1 MSARPEI
8 SSGVPN
14 YFDWATDDT
23 NQLYLKDGQPYLLP
37 NKKAPLPEFTNFG
50 LRFGQPLETAEIN
63 YQFNGISESLTH
75 LEQRYAVG
83 DLHKT
88 ASTED
93 ATAISVRLGGTWTLL
108 GTETLFA
115 TTVKVWKKAS

>member
-8 SSGVPN
+8 SAGVPN
-14 YFDWATDDT
+14 YFEWATEDA

-37 NKKAPLPEFTNFG
+37 NKKAPLTEFFNFG
-50 LRFGQPLETAEIN
+50 LRFGQPLETGEIN
-63 YQFNGISESLTH
+63 YQFHGISESLKH

-93 ATAISVRLGGTWTLL
+93 ATEISERLGGEWSLL
-108 GTETLFA
+108 GTQTLFA
-115 TTVKVWKKAS
+115 TTVNVWIKDS